1 MAANEDPFDLVLHEI
16 QDQEGRWVFFER
28 FLEGVELDLWSFT
41 LLGYEFHVT
50 KFMILEL
57 VAALIILAIFIPL
70 ARKVRGGGLP
80 RGAWWNFFET
90 LLVFVRDEIAR
101 PNLDDPH
108 KGAHGHVEHEHGHAK
123 ADHAGPDDTQ
133 AGQARD
139 EHHHHPAAEVH
150 EGDRF
155 VPFLWTMFMF
165 ILICNLLGLV
175 PFMGSA
181 TASIWVTG
189 GLALCAFV
197 VMHGAGLVARGNPI
211 SYLGSLWPKIDI
223 GSSIVARA
231 GAVFMSAGLFAIEM
245 MGSVIKS
252 GVLAIRLFANMFA
265 GHMVLGMI
273 LLFIYSVGKL
283 GSEPYGLWAGV
294 SFASVLGVV
303 ALSLLELFVAFLQA
317 YVFTFLTALFVGM
330 NLYPEH

>member
-1 MAANEDPFDLVLHEI
+1 MAATEDPFQMVLHEI
-16 QDQEGRWVFFER
+16 QDTNTWVFFER
-28 FLEGVELDLWSFT
+28 FRDWEWHLPSFT
-41 LLGYEFHVT
+41 VFGYEVQIT
-50 KFMILEL
+50 KFMLLEL
-57 VAALIILAIFIPL
+57 LAALILLGIFIPL
-70 ARKVRGGGLP
+70 ARRIQKGGLP

-101 PNLDDPH
+101 PNLDNPH
-108 KGAHGHVEHEHGHAK
+108 KHHHAEHGPAEHAHAEHPK
-123 ADHAGPDDTQ
+123 HQHAGIDDSEV
-133 AGQARD
+133 GQVD
-139 EHHHHPAAEVH
+139 EHHPPGEVH

-155 VPFLWTMFMF
+155 VPFLWTLFMF
-165 ILICNLLGLV
+165 ILVCNLLGLV
-175 PFMGSA
+175 PFLGSA
-181 TASIWVTG
+181 TASVWVTG
-189 GLALCAFV
+189 GLALVAFV

-211 SYLGSLWPKIDI
+211 AYLKSLWPKIDVPVI
-223 GSSIVARA
+223 GPVLSL
-231 GAVFMSAGLFAIEM
+231 GLFLIEM

-273 LLFIYSVGKL
+273 LLFIYTVGKL
-283 GSEPYGLWAGV
+283 ESEPYILWTGV
-294 SFASVLGVV
+294 SIVSVLGVV

>member
-1 MAANEDPFDLVLHEI
+1 MAASESPFEMVLHEI
-16 QDQEGRWVFFER
+16 QDQHKTWVFFER
-28 FLEGVELDLWSFT
+28 FLEGVEMN
-41 LLGYEFHVT
+41 LLRFQIPGTSYEVHIT
-50 KFMILEL
+50 KFMLLEL
-57 VAALIILAIFIPL
+57 VAAVILIAIFIPL
-70 ARKVRGGGLP
+70 AKKIRTGALP
-80 RGAWWNFFET
+80 TGPFWNFFET

-108 KGAHGHVEHEHGHAK
+108 KGAHGHAEHGHGEPAGSQ
-123 ADHAGPDDTQ
+123 HAGGHDTK
-133 AGQARD
+133 AGHAR
-139 EHHHHPAAEVH
+139 EEQHPTQVVH

-155 VPFLWTMFMF
+155 VPFLWTLFMF
-165 ILICNLLGLV
+165 ILVCNLLGMV

-189 GLALCAFV
+189 GLALCAFL
-197 VMHGAGLVARGNPI
+197 VMHGAGLLARGNPI
-211 SYLGSLWPKIDI
+211 SYLASLWPKIDVPFI
-223 GSSIVARA
+223 GPVLSL
-231 GAVFMSAGLFAIEM
+231 GLFAIEL
-245 MGSVIKS
+245 MGTVIKS

-283 GSEPYGLWAGV
+283 ESQPYALWAGV
-294 SFASVLGVV
+294 SLASVLGVV